1 MTVRKTFRASALRRL
16 GQCFATFVVLLT
28 ISEAAPPHV
37 FAQTPHMEARTVSGS
52 QTATLKTVQSL
63 LAAAPAIKTLPT
75 NLQPSL
81 RDLENDNGQYWASTQ
96 GCYPVTPDKY
106 ATITSACTF
115 GDKASR
121 DVIVLNGDS
130 HAAMWINA
138 IDRIGK
144 QTHKKVILF
153 WLGNCG
159 VASQSVV
166 QYWSFSTRTVN
177 QACAPWQDFVL
188 ARVKALRPE
197 ALILSSS
204 ISSNV
209 KGPGT
214 TLNPGQWTRGM
225 SVALTSFKQAAPRAS
240 IVVLGST
247 PDFGL
252 SVPQC
257 LAFHQ
262 TDVQTCS
269 APRKDA
275 FLVALNDANFSATKQ
290 TGASYIDV
298 MPWFCST
305 VCTDVVGN
313 MAVYSGGGHI
323 SATYATFLSGVLG
336 SALARSTK

>member
-1 MTVRKTFRASALRRL
+1 
-16 GQCFATFVVLLT
+16 
-28 ISEAAPPHV
+28 
-37 FAQTPHMEARTVSGS
+37 MEARTVSGS
-52 QTATLKTVQSL
+52 QSATLKTVQSL
-63 LAAAPAIKTLPT
+63 LAAAPTIKTLPT

-81 RDLENDNGQYWASTQ
+81 RDLENDNGQYWASTR

-121 DVIVLNGDS
+121 NVIILNGDS
-130 HAAMWINA
+130 HAAMWIHA
-138 IDRIGK
+138 MDRIGK

-159 VASQSVV
+159 VASHSVV
-166 QYWSFSTRTVN
+166 RYWSFSARTVN

-188 ARVKALRPE
+188 GRVKALRPE
-197 ALILSSS
+197 TLILSSS
-204 ISSNV
+204 INSIV
-209 KGPGT
+209 QGPGT
-214 TLNPGQWTRGM
+214 TLSPKQWSRGM
-225 SVALTSFKQAAPRAS
+225 TMALENFKTAAPEAS

-247 PDFGL
+247 PDFKQ

-257 LAFHQ
+257 LSFHQ
-262 TDVQTCS
+262 TDVRSCS
-269 APRKDA
+269 APRKDS
-275 FLVALNDANFSATKQ
+275 FVRTLNQANQLATQ
-290 TGASYIDV
+290 QNGASYIDV